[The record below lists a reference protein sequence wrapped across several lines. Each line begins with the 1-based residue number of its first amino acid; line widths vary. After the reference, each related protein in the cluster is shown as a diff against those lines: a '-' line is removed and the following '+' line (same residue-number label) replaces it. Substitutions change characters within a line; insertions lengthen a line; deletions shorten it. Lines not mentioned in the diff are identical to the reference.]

1 MKSLLFLVLMLTSL
15 VAMAGQYAEVKDN
28 IYANLRSGKAETYPV
43 ITVLKP
49 KAKVEVLNT
58 ENRYARIKTT
68 GGQEGWIALRLLVV
82 KSPAATAVTKPAVP
96 DLSAPLAQCKIALQS
111 AQQTIQAADERL
123 TRAEAALQQREA
135 ALTSA
140 KQLTIV
146 VGAMSL
152 LVGLLLGMILREHY
166 YRKRL
171 KGLRI

>member
-58 ENRYARIKTT
+58 ENRYAQIKTAD
-68 GGQEGWIALRLLVV
+68 GQEGWIALRLLVV
-82 KSPAATAVTKPAVP
+82 KPPAVAAAAKPAPAPAAP
-96 DLSAPLAQCKIALQS
+96 DLSAPLAQCKTALQG
-111 AQQTIQAADERL
+111 AQQTIQNADERL
-123 TRAEAALQQREA
+123 TRAETALQQREA

-152 LVGLLLGMILREHY
+152 LVGFLLGMI
-166 YRKRL
+166 
-171 KGLRI
+171 